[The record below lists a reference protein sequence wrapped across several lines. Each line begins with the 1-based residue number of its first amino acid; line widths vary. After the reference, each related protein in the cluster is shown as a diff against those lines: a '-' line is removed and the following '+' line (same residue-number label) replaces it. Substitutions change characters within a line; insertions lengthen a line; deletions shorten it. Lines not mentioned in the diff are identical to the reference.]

1 MASKLNMMASKDTS
15 ECNNLD
21 WLEKK
26 LYKLFVANQQ
36 NAVKTHHIASG
47 HMYPLFLGKSSS
59 TIKT

>member
-1 MASKLNMMASKDTS
+1 MKASKDTS
-15 ECNNLD
+15 ESNNLD

-47 HMYPLFLGKSSS
+47 HMYPLF
-59 TIKT
+59 